1 MDRLKDLTEENT
13 TLFNK
18 ITKLNNDV
26 LYRISIL
33 AQWPEIPPELR
44 DAVEAAYNDSVSKA
58 EMIKDALNE
67 ITNLKSVI
75 NYINET
81 AKSNDSSNDK
91 QLHLNNINNLVLD
104 YSSMNMAFLSKYER
118 LLSAEFTL

>member
-13 TLFNK
+13 NLYNK

-26 LYRISIL
+26 LYRKSIL
-33 AQWPEIPPELR
+33 AQWSEIPPELR

-81 AKSNDSSNDK
+81 AKSNHTSNDQ

-104 YSSMNMAFLSKYER
+104 YSSMNMAFLAKHGN
-118 LLSAEFTL
+118 LLHADFTL

>member
-13 TLFNK
+13 NLFNK
-18 ITKLNNDV
+18 ITQLNNDV
-26 LYRISIL
+26 LYRISVL
-33 AQWPEIPPELR
+33 AHWSESPPELR
-44 DAVEAAYNDSVSKA
+44 DAVEVAYNDSISKA

-75 NYINET
+75 DYINET
-81 AKSNDSSNDK
+81 NESNDSSNDQ
-91 QLHLNNINNLVLD
+91 QLHVNNINNLVLD
-104 YSSMNMAFLSKYER
+104 YSLMKMAFLSKYER